1 MPWALGKIDFLL
13 ETGSWMRMAHGHI
26 RPLESDSLQPE
37 RIGLSSL
44 FFFRPFQLSII
55 REWLE
60 QFMEDYA
67 IIDICNEVGLYVL
80 KSQWYFFCFGLLTS
94 VPSSLVGWVSSPAL
108 CTVFG
113 GWGVKSKHT
122 WPPNTSV
129 EGVSGTSF
137 QLPPAH
143 KTLTFSPPDF
153 ESSTEWQW
161 KKQN

>member
-1 MPWALGKIDFLL
+1 
-13 ETGSWMRMAHGHI
+13 MRMAHGHI

-94 VPSSLVGWVSSPAL
+94 APSSLVG
-108 CTVFG
+108 
-113 GWGVKSKHT
+113 
-122 WPPNTSV
+122 
-129 EGVSGTSF
+129 
-137 QLPPAH
+137 
-143 KTLTFSPPDF
+143 
-153 ESSTEWQW
+153 
-161 KKQN
+161 